1 MDTSEAG
8 RHSVTAVPGEV
19 PHQVVTLPA
28 DDTCMGQARRVAT
41 DFLTRARVDHGLAV
55 TEKAEDLTR
64 LVVSELVTN
73 AHKYVGGPVL
83 MELSVVDAH
92 IEVVVRDR
100 GTDLPVA
107 RTADAGRVGQHGLE
121 IVMAVAQ
128 SVVARREPGGKSVTA
143 RLPLE

>member
-1 MDTSEAG
+1 MVLA
-8 RHSVTAVPGEV
+8 
-19 PHQVVTLPA
+19 A
-28 DDTCMGQARRVAT
+28 DDTCMSQARRVAA
-41 DFLTRARVDHGLAV
+41 DFLARARADHGLAV
-55 TEKAEDLTR
+55 AEKTDDLTR

-73 AHKYVGGPVL
+73 AYKYVGGPVL
-83 MELSVVDAH
+83 MELSVVGGH

-107 RTADAGRVGQHGLE
+107 RAADAGRIGQHGLE

-128 SVVARREPGGKSVTA
+128 SVEARREPGGKSITV

>member
-1 MDTSEAG
+1 MS
-8 RHSVTAVPGEV
+8 
-19 PHQVVTLPA
+19 
-28 DDTCMGQARRVAT
+28 QARRVAA
-41 DFLTRARVDHGLAV
+41 DFLARARADHGLAV
-55 TEKAEDLTR
+55 AEKTDDLTR

-73 AHKYVGGPVL
+73 AYKYVGGPVL
-83 MELSVVDAH
+83 MELSVVGAH

-107 RTADAGRVGQHGLE
+107 RAADAGRIGQHGLE

-128 SVVARREPGGKSVTA
+128 SVEARREPGGKSITV